1 MPELPEVET
10 VKRGLETAIVG
21 RVIADAEIR
30 RRDLRWPL
38 PERMKQRIE
47 GAGVK
52 EIGRSGKYML
62 VRLSTSETL
71 LVHLGMSG
79 RISVLPPSAA
89 ALETKP
95 GPHDHVL
102 LRMDDGTS
110 VIYNDVR
117 RFGAMDLCPTCAE
130 ASHKLLKRMGPEPL
144 GDEFNE
150 IYLLKILERKSSAV
164 KSVLLDQNVVAGL
177 GNIYV
182 CEALW
187 RARVSPLRIANVI
200 RHGEA
205 AEIVRC
211 VKDVLV
217 DAISA
222 GGSSLR
228 DYRTAGGEL
237 GYFQHRFQVY
247 GRGGEPCRRSGC
259 EGKIRSVRQGGRS
272 TSFCSDCQD

>member
-10 VKRGLETAIVG
+10 VRRGLETAIVG
-21 RVIADAEIR
+21 RIVVGSEIR
-30 RRDLRWPL
+30 RSDLRWPL

-47 GAGVK
+47 GAGVN
-52 EIGRSGKYML
+52 EIGRSGKYLL

-89 ALETKP
+89 SLAATP
-95 GPHDHVL
+95 GQHDHVS

-110 VIYNDVR
+110 IIYNDPR
-117 RFGAMDLCPTCAE
+117 RFGTMDMFPTCAE
-130 ASHKLLKRMGPEPL
+130 ASHKLLRGIGPEPL
-144 GDEFNE
+144 GEGFTDV
-150 IYLLKILERKSSAV
+150 YLRKIFEGRNSAV
-164 KSVLLDQNVVAGL
+164 KSVLLNQNVVAGL

-187 RARVSPLRIANVI
+187 RARVSPLRNAKDLGL
-200 RHGEA
+200 GEA
-205 AEIVRC
+205 AEIVGC

-217 DAISA
+217 EAIDA

-228 DYRTAGGEL
+228 DYRTVGGEL

-247 GRGGEPCRRSGC
+247 GRADEPCRRQGC
-259 EGKIRSVRQGGRS
+259 DGEIQSVRQGGRS
-272 TSFCSDCQD
+272 TYYCQDCQD